1 MGVELGGDESRGRR
15 RRKAVKGM
23 AISAVAGTTTL
34 GVAALL
40 VLSLRGGSLSLSMP
54 WTSMTVDVNPPG

>member
-1 MGVELGGDESRGRR
+1 VGVESGGDESCDRR
-15 RRKAVKGM
+15 RRKALKG
-23 AISAVAGTTTL
+23 ISIGAAASTTL